1 MGTIPSMKLLVLAC
15 LVATASAAYK
25 WDSCGTKLDR
35 LKTQKL
41 SVAGSLEAGSKV
53 TVTASGITDL
63 HVPLETGAWQVRI
76 YEDGEAHETHT
87 EFGDLMKV
95 LKFDDKLNTTFTM
108 TVSFTLPAKKA
119 SGKFNANIV
128 AIDQSKA
135 DYLCLDVKYAYS
147 ASEALTAPPAP
158 FCLHHV
164 DAADHKCFEYCQL
177 DGKTFAD
184 KDVDEK
190 GMCDSSYN
198 TVDKT
203 HVIEQC
209 PDGVTNLRYCH
220 DTAVNVTVK
229 IKGQAGLVALSQTA
243 ATDGY
248 VHMIETSPGDHC
260 LEVHYPGG
268 ADSPFWKSEAWKYS
282 APIRP
287 EWKQGKCDYSK
298 WTSKD
303 QHVDNYDGFTA
314 AKNAPYGAVEFEK
327 YGFDVAEVAPPAP
340 TCLHNVDEMDHKCFE
355 ACSPEGKAFKSKG
368 LDSAGACPA
377 SYNFVEKTKSITQ
390 CPDGVTNLRYC
401 AATALNVTMKT
412 KGMAGVTFTEA
423 MVGGVTHCTKD
434 SECPSSY
441 CQNPGP
447 NGACHA
453 CGDACC
459 LTDKDCPGSYCA
471 NDPTKMPP
479 YTCHGPTSTPT
490 SFTAPPPPAQPFC
503 LHHVDTA
510 DHKCFEYCQMDGK
523 AFADKDVDSKGACDS
538 SYNTVDKTHVI
549 EQCPDGV
556 TNLRYCAATAVN
568 VTVKIKGQAGVV
580 SLTEAA
586 ASDGYVHMIE
596 HSPGDHCLEVRY
608 PGGADSPFWKSEA
621 WKYSAP
627 IRPEWKQ
634 GKCDYSKWTSTDSKV
649 ENYDGFTA
657 AKNSPYASVEF
668 KKYGYGAVTESAPPA
683 PYCLHHVDTADHK
696 CFEYCQMDGK
706 TFADKDV
713 DSKGACD
720 SSYNTVDKT
729 HVIEQCPD
737 GVTNLRYCAATAV
750 NVTVKIKGQAGEVE
764 MMAPEDNSAY
774 CMNDK
779 SKHAP
784 FYCHCPPLP
793 TNCKTDKDCVNP
805 WYKSYCMNDASKKAP
820 YFCKQVMPPTCKT
833 DKDCAR

>member
-135 DYLCLDVKYAYS
+135 DYLCLDVKYAS

-164 DAADHKCFEYCQL
+164 DAPDHKCFEYCQL

-184 KDVDEK
+184 KNVAEK

-209 PDGVTNLRYCH
+209 PDGVTNLRYCA
-220 DTAVNVTVK
+220 DTKVNVTVK

-303 QHVDNYDGFTA
+303 SHVDNYDGFTA

-355 ACSPEGKAFKSKG
+355 ACSPEGKSFKSKG

-377 SYNFVEKTKSITQ
+377 SYNYVEKTKSVTQ

-423 MVGGVTHCTKD
+423 MVGGVAHCTKD

-479 YTCHGPTSTPT
+479 YTCHGKTSL
-490 SFTAPPPPAQPFC
+490 TAPAATPFC
-503 LHHVDTA
+503 LHHVDAA
-510 DHKCFEYCQMDGK
+510 DHKCFEYCQLDGK
-523 AFADKDVDSKGACDS
+523 TFADKDVDEKGMCDS

-556 TNLRYCAATAVN
+556 TNLRYCA
-568 VTVKIKGQAGVV
+568 
-580 SLTEAA
+580 
-586 ASDGYVHMIE
+586 
-596 HSPGDHCLEVRY
+596 
-608 PGGADSPFWKSEA
+608 
-621 WKYSAP
+621 
-627 IRPEWKQ
+627 
-634 GKCDYSKWTSTDSKV
+634 
-649 ENYDGFTA
+649 
-657 AKNSPYASVEF
+657 
-668 KKYGYGAVTESAPPA
+668 
-683 PYCLHHVDTADHK
+683 DTK
-696 CFEYCQMDGK
+696 
-706 TFADKDV
+706 
-713 DSKGACD
+713 
-720 SSYNTVDKT
+720 
-729 HVIEQCPD
+729 
-737 GVTNLRYCAATAV
+737 V

-764 MMAPEDNSAY
+764 PISDVEGTLDGVY
-774 CMNDK
+774 CMNDA
-779 SKHAP
+779 SKHPP

-793 TNCKTDKDCVNP
+793 ATCTSDKDCTNK
-805 WYKSYCMNDASKKAP
+805 WFTSYCMNDASKKAP
-820 YFCKQVMPPTCKT
+820 FICKQVMPPTCKT
-833 DKDCAR
+833 DKDCQR